1 MHLNTDFGDERYS
14 ADDTRARQRHRGVDI
29 KRDENRGDFL
39 DEVTEDTEKNCVDK
53 TSWQSLTRIKTNYT
67 NNQDYKKSLV
77 GLLSWKAHQI
87 KFIFPTVKRYMR

>member
-1 MHLNTDFGDERYS
+1 MNDSVQMIPEL
-14 ADDTRARQRHRGVDI
+14 RGVDI

-87 KFIFPTVKRYMR
+87 KFISPSVKRYMR